1 MRFFLHIH
9 KFCSTFAFAV
19 FIVEK
24 EVEIVE
30 QLKKWKAYYQKDNIN
45 Q

>member
-1 MRFFLHIH
+1 MRFFLHIR
-9 KFCSTFAFAV
+9 KFCCTFAFAV

-24 EVEIVE
+24 EVED